1 MLQNEINR
9 RDALQRVAW
18 ILGSALSIE
27 LTAGVNGQILNVG
40 SRVSVTSEQV
50 ELIAEIADV
59 IIPTTD
65 TPGAKAAGVEQ
76 FIVRVMR
83 DCYGYTEQGEFYRSL
98 EKFRAESQKQFGK
111 PFHQLDAGQKNGFV
125 KQAAVQQ
132 KSFFLKIRQLT
143 ITGYFTSE
151 IGATK
156 ALEYLP
162 IPGRFEGSVAKKPGQ
177 KAWAI

>member
-27 LTAGVNGQILNVG
+27 LTAGVNGQILNLG
-40 SRVSVTSEQV
+40 SRVSVAPEQV
-50 ELIAEIADV
+50 DLIAELADV
-59 IIPTTD
+59 ILPTTA
-65 TPGAKAAGVEQ
+65 TPGAKAAAVEQ

-83 DCYGYTEQGEFYRSL
+83 DCYRYTDQEEFYRSL
-98 EKFRAESQKQFGK
+98 EKFRSEALKRFGK
-111 PFHQLDAGQKNGFV
+111 PFQELDSEQKNTFV
-125 KQAAVQQ
+125 KQTAAQQ
-132 KSFFLKIRQLT
+132 KSFFLKMRQLT

-162 IPGRFEGSVAKKPGQ
+162 IPGRFEGAVAMRPGQ